1 MAAYFRLGRLT
12 RKKAICPSPA
22 GKQGVAFQAGD
33 FALLDIAKL
42 DGDDLIFCLADWACE
57 RNRF

>member
-1 MAAYFRLGRLT
+1 MGRLT